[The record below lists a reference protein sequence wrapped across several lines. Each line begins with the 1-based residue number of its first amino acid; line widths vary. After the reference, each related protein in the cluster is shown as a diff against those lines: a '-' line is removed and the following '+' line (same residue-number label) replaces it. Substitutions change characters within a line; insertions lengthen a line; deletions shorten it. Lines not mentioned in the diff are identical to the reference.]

1 MREEQTASDERLREE
16 QMAMGLTS
24 KPSVAIIGAGAGGIA
39 MGLQLADGGY
49 DFTIFDRADGFGG
62 TWRHNTFPG
71 AACDVPSHLYSYS
84 FALNPRWSKT
94 YANQPE
100 ILEYFE
106 TVAVKGGLDRCLR
119 ANTRIDAMRW
129 SDRDRRWTLT
139 TGDGV
144 DCDFDAVVSAVGMLD
159 VPNIPAIP
167 GAEAFRG
174 RAFHSSRWDH
184 TKSTAGERVA
194 SIGTGA
200 SAIQYV
206 PAIAP
211 DTALLTVFQR
221 TPIWVSPR
229 FDFPYTAE
237 QHELFQRDPG
247 EAQKIRDEAFDAYES
262 SSFDVAADQT
272 REATELAYSYLMRK
286 VADPELRAKLL
297 PDYPLGCKRPL
308 MSREWF
314 PTFALPH
321 VQLVTS
327 PIIRFTEH
335 GLLTADA
342 TEHRVDTVI
351 YGTGFTA
358 SDYLSSLDVYGT
370 GGRRLHDE
378 WRDGAEAYL
387 GTLVAGYPNLF
398 ILYGPNTNGVNSIL
412 YIHEVQTALVRRL
425 LDVMGQR
432 GANTIEVKREV
443 QDAYNAEVQAAM
455 IGKVWLANCTNYFRH
470 PSGKVVT
477 QLPFSGKTF
486 AERTRD
492 VKLEDYRLRR

>member
-1 MREEQTASDERLREE
+1 M
-16 QMAMGLTS
+16 
-24 KPSVAIIGAGAGGIA
+24 KPSVAIIGAGPGGIA
-39 MGLQLADGGY
+39 MGLQLAEGGY
-49 DFTIFDRADGFGG
+49 DFAIFDRSDGFGG
-62 TWRHNTFPG
+62 TWRNNTFPG

-100 ILEYFE
+100 ILDYFE
-106 TVAVKGGLDRCLR
+106 TVAAEGGLDRCLR
-119 ANTRIDAMRW
+119 ANTRIDAMAW

-144 DCDFDAVVSAVGMLD
+144 DYDFDAVVSGVGMLD
-159 VPNIPAIP
+159 VPNIPPIP
-167 GAEAFRG
+167 GEEAFRG

-211 DTALLTVFQR
+211 DTVHLTVFQR

-237 QHELFQRDPG
+237 QHELFERDPSQ
-247 EAQKIRDEAFDAYES
+247 AQKIRDEAFDAYES
-262 SSFDVAADQT
+262 SSFDADADQT
-272 REATELAYSYLMRK
+272 REATELAHSYLMRK
-286 VADPELRAKLL
+286 VADPQLRAKLL

-321 VQLVTS
+321 VHLETS
-327 PIIRFTEH
+327 PITRFTEH
-335 GLLTADA
+335 GLLTADGH
-342 TEHRVDTVI
+342 EHRVDTVI
-351 YGTGFTA
+351 YGTGFKA

-370 GGRRLHDE
+370 GGRRLRDQ

-425 LDVMGQR
+425 LDLMSR
-432 GANTIEVKREV
+432 HGACAIEVKREV
-443 QDAYNAEVQAAM
+443 QDAYNAEVQTAM
-455 IGKVWLANCTNYFRH
+455 TGKVWLANCTNYFRH

-492 VKLEDYRLRR
+492 VNLEDYHLRR